1 MEGTQQWQADLP
13 GKARAGAGLGG
24 CHRAACAV
32 GGGLVARSYLAGVD
46 AALRIASTQV
56 VAVDGPSVPAAAVAE
71 LDIDEADLGLL
82 QDITWSPSCQH
93 RKELTASSSLPVLLS
108 SPPPPRCLAEAL
120 P

>member
-1 MEGTQQWQADLP
+1 MEGAQQYQADLP

-32 GGGLVARSYLAGVD
+32 GAALVARSYLAGVD
-46 AALRIASTQV
+46 AALRIASTQA
-56 VAVDGPSVPAAAVAE
+56 VAVDGPSGPAAAAAE
-71 LDIDEADLGLL
+71 LDVDEVVLGLL

-93 RKELTASSSLPVLLS
+93 RKELTASSSLPVLPL
-108 SPPPPRCLAEAL
+108 PPPSRLAEAL